1 MRPESTEHYTQSGG
15 MGTTMKIA
23 PDADYDV
30 LPKRLGDRVRLLRA
44 QRQWSQEVL
53 AELAGLH
60 RNYLGHVERGELN
73 ISFKNVYKLAIAF
86 EMSLGQFLDGV

>member
-1 MRPESTEHYTQSGG
+1 MEMAMTMVTDSGQ
-15 MGTTMKIA
+15 
-23 PDADYDV
+23 DV
-30 LPKRLGDRVRLLRA
+30 LPIRLGNRVRVLRA

-73 ISFKNVYKLAIAF
+73 ISFKNVYKLANAF
-86 EMSLGQFLDGV
+86 EMSIGQFLEGV